1 MVGLIKSNRAK
12 KLLENLNHF
21 KDHKAPGMRKFP
33 GIGPE
38 IYFELELEGEIVKKL
53 SYFGEVDDVYKV
65 LFESMACLLINRPI
79 SKLDALTLR
88 ELEAYLRD
96 KNSEA
101 SIEKMTE
108 SDDIYLKKVFGWLKT
123 LGQKPLSKDYHF
135 SSENRPFCELKLADK
150 IKEIRGFLNSP
161 EILTL
166 YRDVGIP
173 ELIDVEDMTVYINV
187 PYSSKEEKELFHELH
202 QMGVEAFRDE
212 NLNFIPET

>member
-1 MVGLIKSNRAK
+1 M
-12 KLLENLNHF
+12 
-21 KDHKAPGMRKFP
+21 
-33 GIGPE
+33 
-38 IYFELELEGEIVKKL
+38 
-53 SYFGEVDDVYKV
+53 
-65 LFESMACLLINRPI
+65 NRPI
-79 SKLDALTLR
+79 SKLDAFTLR

-101 SIEKMTE
+101 SIEEMTE
-108 SDDIYLKKVFGWLKT
+108 NDDIYLKKVFGWLKT

-166 YRDVGIP
+166 YRNVGIP
-173 ELIDVEDMTVYINV
+173 ELIDVEEMTVYLNV

-202 QMGVEAFRDE
+202 QLGVEAFRDE
-212 NLNFIPET
+212 NLNFIPES

>member
-1 MVGLIKSNRAK
+1 MGLIKSNRAK
-12 KLLENLNHF
+12 TLLENLSYF
-21 KDHKAPGMRKFP
+21 KDHKTPGMRKFP
-33 GIGPE
+33 GTGPD
-38 IYFELELEGEIVKKL
+38 IYFELELESEIVKNL
-53 SYFGEVDDVYKV
+53 SYFGDIDEVHKV
-65 LFESMACLLINRPI
+65 LFESMACLLMNRPI

-96 KNSEA
+96 RNSEP
-101 SIEKMTE
+101 SLEKMTE
-108 SDDIYLKKVFGWLKT
+108 SDDIYFKKVFGWLKNISK
-123 LGQKPLSKDYHF
+123 KPLSKNYHF

-166 YRDVGIP
+166 YRNVGIP
-173 ELIDVEDMTVYINV
+173 ELVDVEEMTVYLNV

-202 QMGVEAFRDE
+202 QLGVEAFRDE

>member
-1 MVGLIKSNRAK
+1 MGLIKSNRAK
-12 KLLENLNHF
+12 NLLENLSHF
-21 KDHKAPGMRKFP
+21 KDHKTPGMRKFP
-33 GIGPE
+33 GSGPE
-38 IYFELELEGEIVKKL
+38 IYFELETESEIVKKL
-53 SYFGEVDDVYKV
+53 SFFGEINDVHKI
-65 LFESMACLLINRPI
+65 LFESMASLLMNRPI
-79 SKLDALTLR
+79 SKLDAFTLR

-101 SIEKMTE
+101 SIEEMTE
-108 SDDIYLKKVFGWLKT
+108 NDDIYLKKVFGWLKT

-166 YRDVGIP
+166 YRNVGIP
-173 ELIDVEDMTVYINV
+173 ELIDVEEMTVYLNV

-202 QMGVEAFRDE
+202 QLGVEAFRDE
-212 NLNFIPET
+212 NLNFIPES